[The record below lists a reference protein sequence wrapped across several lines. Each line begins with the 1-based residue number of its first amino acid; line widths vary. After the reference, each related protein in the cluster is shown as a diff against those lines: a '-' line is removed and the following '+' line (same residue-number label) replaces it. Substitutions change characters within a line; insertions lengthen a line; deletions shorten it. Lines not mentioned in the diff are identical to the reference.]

1 MHSADLVGSA
11 VKMPNAANAE
21 IVPYAVNVRNRD
33 SAASMQNVD
42 RIQNAVSMHS
52 ADLVGSAVKMPN
64 AANVDLV
71 VNVVLTVQTEDL
83 VETTDLAENV

>member
-1 MHSADLVGSA
+1 
-11 VKMPNAANAE
+11 
-21 IVPYAVNVRNRD
+21 
-33 SAASMQNVD
+33 
-42 RIQNAVSMHS
+42 MHS

-71 VNVVLTVQTEDL
+71 VNVVMTVQTEDF